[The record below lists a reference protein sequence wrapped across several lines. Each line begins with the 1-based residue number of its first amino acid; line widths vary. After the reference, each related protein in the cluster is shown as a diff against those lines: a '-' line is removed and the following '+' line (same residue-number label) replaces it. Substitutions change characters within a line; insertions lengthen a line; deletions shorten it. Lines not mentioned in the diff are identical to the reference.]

1 MVDRKA
7 QPSFSILSLEE
18 EVVSHTY
25 TEAEVIAWLEA
36 NLPTWSLKDD
46 HLTRTY
52 TTRNWRVTLLLANA
66 IGYLVEAAWHHPE
79 LILSYPQLT
88 VRLQTHD
95 AGGIT
100 DKDFELARRIEE
112 VVTWQ
117 PSPEDALEGTP
128 KLWVE

>member
-1 MVDRKA
+1 M
-7 QPSFSILSLEE
+7 
-18 EVVSHTY
+18 SHTY

-66 IGYLVEAAWHHPE
+66 IGYLAEAAWHHPE

-100 DKDFELARRIEE
+100 DKDFELARQIEE

-128 KLWVE
+128 KRWVE